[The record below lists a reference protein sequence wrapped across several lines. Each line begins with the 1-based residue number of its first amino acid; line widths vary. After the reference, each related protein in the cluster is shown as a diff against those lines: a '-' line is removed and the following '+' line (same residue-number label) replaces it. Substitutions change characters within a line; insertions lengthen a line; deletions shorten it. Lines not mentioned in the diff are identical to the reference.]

1 MPKSKLRKKVQKAH
15 AHEQDVV
22 DHAIAPAESPRWL
35 APVMVSAFLVG
46 LLWIVV
52 FYITQTEYPI
62 PGIGA
67 WNMVIGF
74 SIIGFGFTLATK
86 WR

>member
-1 MPKSKLRKKVQKAH
+1 MPKSKLRKKVQKAQ
-15 AHEQDVV
+15 AHEQDVI
-22 DHAIAPAESPRWL
+22 DHAPVISESPRWL

-52 FYITQTEYPI
+52 FYVTQTSYPI
-62 PGIGA
+62 PGIGV

-74 SIIGFGFTLATK
+74 SFVGFGFTLATK

>member
-15 AHEQDVV
+15 AHEQDV
-22 DHAIAPAESPRWL
+22 
-35 APVMVSAFLVG
+35 
-46 LLWIVV
+46 
-52 FYITQTEYPI
+52 
-62 PGIGA
+62 GIGA

-74 SIIGFGFTLATK
+74 SFIGFGFTLATK